1 MTILR
6 LKMMVKTGLEKIFL
20 KFLHAETIFFWFI
33 LIYRKEENDKFSNK
47 INHLPPWMKIRFF
60 FFTYVFDLIH
70 LLEQK
75 FCPDSNLRVK
85 AMYESVK

>member
-1 MTILR
+1 MD
-6 LKMMVKTGLEKIFL
+6 
-20 KFLHAETIFFWFI
+20 
-33 LIYRKEENDKFSNK
+33 ENQ
-47 INHLPPWMKIRFF
+47 I
-60 FFTYVFDLIH
+60 FTYVFDLIH